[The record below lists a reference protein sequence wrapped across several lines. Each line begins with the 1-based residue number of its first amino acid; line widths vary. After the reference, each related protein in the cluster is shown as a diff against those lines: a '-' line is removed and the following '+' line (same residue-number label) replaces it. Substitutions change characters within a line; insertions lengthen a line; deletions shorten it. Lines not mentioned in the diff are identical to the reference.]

1 MLFRFAPF
9 GLGLSLAL
17 ALPAAVFAQE
27 TPVTPPEP
35 AVVHVELQTTMGNI
49 LVALEV
55 ERAPITAGNFLR
67 YVTEDRLDGAVFYR
81 AMVLDWGQQPNGIV
95 QGGTQYD
102 PDRILPPIAHEPTS
116 VTGLSHVRGALSM
129 ARNEPGSATGDF
141 SIMLQDLT
149 NMDADPRNEDP
160 QFHDGYAVFGRV
172 VGGMDVVERIHQ
184 APRDPEKGE
193 GWMKGEMLADP
204 VVIVDA
210 VVVAEPEPTLP

>member
-1 MLFRFAPF
+1 MTMRIATTAAALVALFSFTAP
-9 GLGLSLAL
+9 
-17 ALPAAVFAQE
+17 VRAQDA
-27 TPVTPPEP
+27 PPRTVE
-35 AVVHVELQTTMGNI
+35 VELQTTEGNI

-55 ERAPITAGNFLR
+55 ERAPITAGNFLA
-67 YVTEDRLDGAVFYR
+67 YVDQHRLDGTVFYR
-81 AMVLDWGQQPNGIV
+81 AMVLDWGDQPNGII

-149 NMDADPRNEDP
+149 NMDADPANEDA
-160 QFHDGYAVFGRV
+160 QFHDGYAVFGQV
-172 VGGMDVVERIHQ
+172 IGGMEVVERIHA
-184 APRDPEKGE
+184 APRDPDKGE

-204 VVIVDA
+204 VVIVRA
-210 VVVAEPEPTLP
+210 VRVVAN